1 MADNVTLDPGSGG
14 AVIAADDIGPGVWY
28 QRVKINHGA
37 DGSATDVSAASPLPV
52 IGGSN
57 SGVDIGD
64 VTVNNGVGAAAV
76 PIQDG
81 GNSITVD
88 GSVTVSGTVTA
99 DLGATDNAVL
109 DDIAAK
115 LGTID
120 ADTSALAGA
129 ISGTEVQ
136 VDIVSL
142 PAVDTELTTAD
153 LDTGGGTDT
162 RAVVGLVGSAS
173 GGGALI
179 PGSATDGL
187 LVNLGTNN
195 DVTVTGTVTA
205 NLSATDNAVLDTIDA
220 VLDTINAKLV
230 TGTVIGDVNLGATDN
245 AVLDAI
251 AASVAAIDTDATTII
266 GHVDGLEG
274 LLTTIDAD
282 TSTLAAVDFATGAD
296 VASLGVTG
304 GGVEATALRVTIA
317 SDSTG
322 TLSVDDGGGALTVDG
337 TVTANLSATDN
348 AVLDDIAAKLA
359 TIDADT
365 GTLAVVGSGV
375 EATALRVTIAS
386 DSTGVLSVD
395 DNGASLTVD
404 NAGLTAL
411 NGAIAGTEVQVDVVA
426 ALPAGTNAIGKLA
439 ANSGVD
445 IGDVDVTS
453 IAAGTNVIG
462 AVREVSGLMIE
473 NAVSVTVKYAAID
486 VASSGDNTIVAAV
499 SGKKIRVLSL
509 FLVAAG
515 TVNVRFE
522 NGAGGTALTGQMNL
536 IANTGFVLPH
546 NPHGWFQAG
555 TDNTLLNLELSAAVS
570 VDGALTYI
578 EAE

>member
-1 MADNVTLDPGSGG
+1 MADNVELSAGSGG
-14 AVIAADDIGPGVWY
+14 ALIAADDIGPGVWY

-88 GSVTVSGTVTA
+88 GAVTVSGTVTA

-142 PAVDTELTTAD
+142 PAVDTELTTGD
-153 LDTGGGTDT
+153 LDTGAGTDT
-162 RAVVGLVGSAS
+162 RAVVGLVGSSS
-173 GGGALI
+173 GGGQLI

-195 DVTVTGTVTA
+195 DVTVTGTV
-205 NLSATDNAVLDTIDA
+205 D
-220 VLDTINAKLV
+220 
-230 TGTVIGDVNLGATDN
+230 LGATDN
-245 AVLDAI
+245 AVLD
-251 AASVAAIDTDATTII
+251 SID
-266 GHVDGLEG
+266 GK
-274 LLTTIDAD
+274 LTTIDAD

-322 TLSVDDGGGALTVDG
+322 VLSVDDGGGALTVDG
-337 TVTANLSATDN
+337 AVTVSGTVTADLGATDN

-365 GTLAVVGSGV
+365 SALFGTVGGTELQVDIVSS
-375 EATALRVTIAS
+375 AAIPVTDNS
-386 DSTGVLSVD
+386 D
-395 DNGASLTVD
+395 SLTVD
-404 NAGLTAL
+404 NAGTFAVQAGQAAHDAAISG
-411 NGAIAGTEVQVDVVA
+411 NPVRIAGRALSADYTAVA
-426 ALPAGTNAIGKLA
+426 TGDTADIMTSLTGKVTTLPYAIPASTWSYAAASGGITGTT
-439 ANSGVD
+439 GV
-445 IGDVDVTS
+445 TAK
-453 IAAGTNVIG
+453 AAGTGSQRHYITRVQVING
-462 AVREVSGLMIE
+462 HATVS
-473 NAVSVTVKYAAID
+473 TD
-486 VASSGDNTIVAAV
+486 VQ
-499 SGKKIRVLSL
+499 IRDG
-509 FLVAAG
+509 AAG
-515 TVNVRFE
+515 TVLWRGFAQA
-522 NGAGGTALTGQMNL
+522 AGGGVSAVFDPPLRG
-536 IANTGFVLPH
+536 
-546 NPHGWFQAG
+546 
-555 TDNTLLNLELSAAVS
+555 SAATLVEVACGTTGS
-570 VDGALTYI
+570 ATYFNLQGYTA
-578 EAE
+578 AE

>member
-1 MADNVTLDPGSGG
+1 MADNVELSAGSGG
-14 AVIAADDIGPGVWY
+14 PIIAADDIGPGVWH
-28 QRVKINHGA
+28 QRVKIQHGA

-52 IGGSN
+52 IGSSN

-64 VTVNNGVGAAAV
+64 VTINNGVGASAV

-88 GSVTVSGTVTA
+88 GTVTA
-99 DLGATDNAVL
+99 ELSATDNAVL

-136 VDIVSL
+136 VDIVTM

-173 GGGALI
+173 GGGQII

-187 LVNLGTNN
+187 LVNLGSNN
-195 DVTVTGTVTA
+195 DVTVTGTV
-205 NLSATDNAVLDTIDA
+205 D
-220 VLDTINAKLV
+220 
-230 TGTVIGDVNLGATDN
+230 LGATDN
-245 AVLDAI
+245 AVLDN
-251 AASVAAIDTDATTII
+251 IDADLTTII

-282 TSTLAAVDFATGAD
+282 TSTLAAVDYATGAD
-296 VASLGVTG
+296 VASLGVVG
-304 GGVEATALRVTIA
+304 GGAEATALRVT
-317 SDSTG
+317 
-322 TLSVDDGGGALTVDG
+322 L
-337 TVTANLSATDN
+337 
-348 AVLDDIAAKLA
+348 
-359 TIDADT
+359 
-365 GTLAVVGSGV
+365 
-375 EATALRVTIAS
+375 AS
-386 DSTGVLSVD
+386 DSTGVVSVD

-411 NGAIAGTEVQVDVVA
+411 NGAISGTEVQVDVVG

-453 IAAGTNVIG
+453 ISAGTNVIG
-462 AVREVSGLMIE
+462 ATLDVSGLMIE
-473 NAVSVTVKYAAID
+473 NAVSVTVKRAAIA
-486 VASSGDNTIVAAV
+486 VSSSGNNTLVAAV
-499 SGKKIRVLSL
+499 TGKKIRVLSL
-509 FLVAAG
+509 YLTAAG
-515 TVNVRFE
+515 SVNVKFQD
-522 NGAGGTALTGQMNL
+522 GAGGTDLTGL
-536 IANTGFVLPH
+536 AYLVVNTGFVLPY
-546 NPHGWFQAG
+546 NPHGWFQ
-555 TDNTLLNLELSAAVS
+555 TSDTTLLNANLSAAIAVG
-570 VDGALTYI
+570 GAMTYI

>member
-1 MADNVTLDPGSGG
+1 VADNVELSAGSGG
-14 AVIAADDIGPGVWY
+14 AIIAADDIGPGVWY

-64 VTVNNGVGAAAV
+64 GTVNNGVGAAAV
-76 PIQDG
+76 PIPDG

-88 GSVTVSGTVTA
+88 GTVAVSGTVTVDGSGVTQPVSGTVTA
-99 DLGATDNAVL
+99 NLGATDNAVLDNIDADTSAIQTAVELIDDAVYVDDADWVDATSKHLLVGGLYQSSPQTVTDGDVAPFNITTNGALHVAQQGTVTVAGTVDLGATDNAVL
-109 DDIAAK
+109 DS
-115 LGTID
+115 ID
-120 ADTSALAGA
+120 ADL
-129 ISGTEVQ
+129 
-136 VDIVSL
+136 
-142 PAVDTELTTAD
+142 
-153 LDTGGGTDT
+153 
-162 RAVVGLVGSAS
+162 
-173 GGGALI
+173 
-179 PGSATDGL
+179 
-187 LVNLGTNN
+187 
-195 DVTVTGTVTA
+195 
-205 NLSATDNAVLDTIDA
+205 
-220 VLDTINAKLV
+220 
-230 TGTVIGDVNLGATDN
+230 
-245 AVLDAI
+245 
-251 AASVAAIDTDATTII
+251 TTII

-365 GTLAVVGSGV
+365 SALFGAV
-375 EATALRVTIAS
+375 
-386 DSTGVLSVD
+386 
-395 DNGASLTVD
+395 
-404 NAGLTAL
+404 
-411 NGAIAGTEVQVDVVA
+411 AGTEVQVDIVSSA
-426 ALPAGTNAIGKLA
+426 AIPVTDNSGSLTVDDGGGALTVDGSVTANAGTNLNTSALA
-439 ANSGVD
+439 LETGGNLAGAATSLAVIDDWDQSDRAKVNSQD
-445 IGDVDVTS
+445 
-453 IAAGTNVIG
+453 
-462 AVREVSGLMIE
+462 VSGTVIE
-473 NAVSVTVKYAAID
+473 NAIEVTVKRAIIDAAT
-486 VASSGDNTIVAAV
+486 SGDNTIVAAV
-499 SGKKIRVLSL
+499 TNKKIRVLSL
-509 FLVAAG
+509 FLVSAG

-522 NGAGGTALTGQMNL
+522 SGASGTALTGQMNL

-546 NPHGWFQAG
+546 NPHGWFQSGESA
-555 TDNTLLNLELSAAVS
+555 LLNLELSAAIS

>member
-1 MADNVTLDPGSGG
+1 MADNVELSAGSGG
-14 AVIAADDIGPGVWY
+14 PIIAADDIGPGVWH
-28 QRVKINHGA
+28 QRVKIQHGA

-52 IGGSN
+52 IGSSN

-64 VTVNNGVGAAAV
+64 VTINNGVGASAV

-88 GSVTVSGTVTA
+88 GTVTA
-99 DLGATDNAVL
+99 ELSATDNAVL

-136 VDIVSL
+136 VDIVTM

-173 GGGALI
+173 GGGQII

-187 LVNLGTNN
+187 LVNLGSNN
-195 DVTVTGTVTA
+195 DVTVTGT
-205 NLSATDNAVLDTIDA
+205 
-220 VLDTINAKLV
+220 
-230 TGTVIGDVNLGATDN
+230 VNLGATDN
-245 AVLDAI
+245 AVLDN
-251 AASVAAIDTDATTII
+251 IDADIGHLTTI
-266 GHVDGLEG
+266 VDGLEG

-282 TSTLAAVDFATGAD
+282 TSTLAAVDYATGAD
-296 VASLGVTG
+296 VASLGVVG
-304 GGVEATALRVTIA
+304 GGAEATALRVT
-317 SDSTG
+317 
-322 TLSVDDGGGALTVDG
+322 L
-337 TVTANLSATDN
+337 
-348 AVLDDIAAKLA
+348 
-359 TIDADT
+359 
-365 GTLAVVGSGV
+365 
-375 EATALRVTIAS
+375 AS
-386 DSTGVLSVD
+386 DSTGVVSVD

-411 NGAIAGTEVQVDVVA
+411 NGAISGTEVQVDVVG

-453 IAAGTNVIG
+453 ISAGTNVIG
-462 AVREVSGLMIE
+462 ATLDVSGLMIE
-473 NAVSVTVKYAAID
+473 NAVSVTVKRAAIA
-486 VASSGDNTIVAAV
+486 VSSSGNNTLVAAV
-499 SGKKIRVLSL
+499 TGKKIRVLSL
-509 FLVAAG
+509 YLTAAG
-515 TVNVRFE
+515 SVNVKFQD
-522 NGAGGTALTGQMNL
+522 GAGGTDLTGL
-536 IANTGFVLPH
+536 AYLVVNTGFVLPY
-546 NPHGWFQAG
+546 NPHGWFQ
-555 TDNTLLNLELSAAVS
+555 TSDTTLLNANLSAAIAVG
-570 VDGALTYI
+570 GAMTYI